1 MNMKI
6 KELREMSKKEFG
18 KWIAIADIKE
28 LKEVAKDLGYRVS
41 KLKKNEIIEL
51 ICNSIEERTI
61 TYDLESSIEK
71 EVESSASALALVN
84 IFTKRKLEEWEITEK
99 ALLKVLNKNK
109 SILEDN
115 ISKLDRIRK
124 NKNDIDMINSKLED
138 IGSTLKLRQ
147 EVILDDKSIKES
159 IYILGGKTFN
169 SIYIWNDNR
178 LDEEICI
185 PAISFGK
192 IEWLEEEYDNST
204 LYKFDEG
211 EIQEYNLFDKDIINF
226 NKSTD
231 NIMLDLVALPEI
243 RCSQTSCDWFDFNN
257 DDYTINFCIDTVE
270 FIESLDSAKRGMK
283 APSRRFKLDIDKLLT
298 NGEINLEKAYNSV
311 VDMHNEWTY
320 GVEAEWEMLS

>member
-1 MNMKI
+1 MKI

-18 KWIAIADIKE
+18 KWIVTADIKE

-51 ICNSIEERTI
+51 ICNSIEERTV

-84 IFTKRKLEEWEITEK
+84 IFTQRKLEDWEITEK

-147 EVILDDKSIKES
+147 EVILYDKSIKES
-159 IYILGGKTFN
+159 IYILGGNTFD
-169 SIYIWNDNR
+169 SIYIWNDNG
-178 LDEEICI
+178 LDKEICI
-185 PAISFGK
+185 PAIDFGQ
-192 IEWLEEEYDNST
+192 IEWLEEYDNNT
-204 LYKFDEG
+204 LYKFDES
-211 EIQEYNLFDKDIINF
+211 ETQEYNLFDKDIINF
-226 NKSTD
+226 NKSTRD
-231 NIMLDLVALPEI
+231 IMLDLVALPEI
-243 RCSQTSCDWFDFNN
+243 RCSQTSCEWFDFNN
-257 DDYTINFCIDTVE
+257 SDYSINFYIDTAE
-270 FIESLDSAKRGMK
+270 FIDSLDSAKRGVEVTK
-283 APSRRFKLDIDKLLT
+283 RRFELDIDKLLN
-298 NGEINLEKAYNSV
+298 NGEINLKKAYNSV

-320 GVEAEWEMLS
+320 GVEAEWEMIN

>member
-1 MNMKI
+1 MKI
-6 KELREMSKKEFG
+6 KELREMGKREFG
-18 KWIAIADIKE
+18 RWIVTADIKE
-28 LKEVAKDLGYRVS
+28 LKEVAKDLGYKVS

-51 ICNSIEERTI
+51 ICNSIEERTV

-71 EVESSASALALVN
+71 EVKSSASALALVN
-84 IFTKRKLEEWEITEK
+84 IFTQRKLEDWEITEK

-109 SILEDN
+109 SILEEN

-169 SIYIWNDNR
+169 SIYIWNDNG
-178 LDEEICI
+178 LDKEICI
-185 PAISFGK
+185 PAIGFGE
-192 IEWLEEEYDNST
+192 IEWLEEEYDNNT

-211 EIQEYNLFDKDIINF
+211 ETQEYNLFDKDIINF
-226 NKSTD
+226 NKSTGD
-231 NIMLDLVALPEI
+231 IMLDLVALPEI

-257 DDYTINFCIDTVE
+257 IDYSINFCIDTAE
-270 FIESLDSAKRGMK
+270 FIESLDSAKRGEQMAK
-283 APSRRFKLDIDKLLT
+283 RRFELDIDKLLN
-298 NGEINLEKAYNSV
+298 NGEINLLKAYNSV

-320 GVEAEWEMLS
+320 GVEAEWEMIS

>member
-1 MNMKI
+1 MKI
-6 KELREMSKKEFG
+6 KELREMGKREFG
-18 KWIAIADIKE
+18 RWIVTADIKE
-28 LKEVAKDLGYRVS
+28 LKEVAKDLGYKVS

-51 ICNSIEERTI
+51 ICNSIEERTV

-71 EVESSASALALVN
+71 EVKSSASALALVN
-84 IFTKRKLEEWEITEK
+84 IFTQRKLEDWEITEK

-109 SILEDN
+109 SILEEN

-169 SIYIWNDNR
+169 SIYIWNDNG
-178 LDEEICI
+178 LDKEICI
-185 PAISFGK
+185 PAIGFGES
-192 IEWLEEEYDNST
+192 EWLEEEYDNNT

-211 EIQEYNLFDKDIINF
+211 ETQEYNLFDKDIINF
-226 NKSTD
+226 NKSTGD
-231 NIMLDLVALPEI
+231 IMLDLFALPEI

-257 DDYTINFCIDTVE
+257 IDYSINFCIDTAE
-270 FIESLDSAKRGMK
+270 FIESLDSAKRGEQMAK
-283 APSRRFKLDIDKLLT
+283 RRFELDIDKLLN
-298 NGEINLEKAYNSV
+298 NGEINLLKAYNSV

-320 GVEAEWEMLS
+320 GVEAEWEKIS